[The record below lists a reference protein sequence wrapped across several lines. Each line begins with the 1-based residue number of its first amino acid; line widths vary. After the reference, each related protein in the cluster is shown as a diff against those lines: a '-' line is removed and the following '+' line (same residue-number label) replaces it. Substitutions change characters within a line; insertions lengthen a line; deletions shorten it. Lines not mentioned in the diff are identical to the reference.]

1 MLTDQQ
7 TEDWKHSG
15 KISAEALQ
23 YGKSLIKK
31 GASMLEV
38 LDKIEAKIVEL
49 GAEIA
54 FPAQISLNEVAAHF
68 CPEDDDNT
76 ILEDQVAS
84 LDIGAHV
91 NGCVTDN
98 ALTVD
103 LSGKYS
109 DLVKASEEALREVT
123 KVLQI
128 GIEIGEIGK
137 IIEEV
142 IVSYG
147 YKPVRNLSGHGL
159 GIYNV
164 HVVPN
169 IPNCANTNKQ
179 KLEKGMIIA
188 IEPFASTG
196 AGIVV
201 EKGNATVFSL
211 LQSKS
216 VRTGMVRDV
225 LKEIEKY
232 KELPFTTRWLFKK
245 FSKAHVN
252 YALKQLQQ
260 ANIIK
265 GYPPLVDRANGI
277 VSQSEKSFLI
287 DEKVV
292 ELT

>member
-1 MLTDQQ
+1 MLTQEQ
-7 TEDWKHSG
+7 ISDWKKSG
-15 KISAEALQ
+15 RISADALQ

-31 GASMLEV
+31 GSSMLEV
-38 LDKIEAKIVEL
+38 LDKIEAKIKEL
-49 GAEIA
+49 GGDIA

-109 DLVKASEEALREVT
+109 ELVKASEEALKEVM
-123 KVLQI
+123 KNLQI

-137 IIEEV
+137 MIEEV
-142 IVSYG
+142 ILSYG

-164 HVVPN
+164 HIPPN
-169 IPNCANTNKQ
+169 IPNCANLNKQ
-179 KLEKGMIIA
+179 KLEKGMVIA

-196 AGIVV
+196 AGVVV

-211 LQSKS
+211 LQARS
-216 VRTGMVRDV
+216 VRTAMVRDV

-232 KELPFTTRWLFKK
+232 KELPFTIRWLCKK
-245 FSKAHVN
+245 FSKAQVN

-287 DEKVV
+287 DEKVEV
-292 ELT
+292 LT